1 MDLEQYI
8 GVFRSTH
15 MGGYY
20 REIDWEKHQT
30 RGSYTIVEYVVI
42 NRQKVTRGEMNM
54 QVYDNGVLIHNITNG
69 KFEVPGF

>member
-1 MDLEQYI
+1 
-8 GVFRSTH
+8 

-20 REIDWEKHQT
+20 REIDWEKHKT
-30 RGSYTIVEYVVI
+30 RGSYTIVEHVI
-42 NRQKVTRGEMNM
+42 INGQKVTRGEMNM